1 MNSSLKE
8 MNYLKNHSETRAQ
21 DLKQTFM
28 DECIKMIMSAIGGEN
43 TYKTI
48 PYLMKDLKFIQSV
61 KNDCAFSCY

>member
-21 DLKQTFM
+21 DLKQTFI
-28 DECIKMIMSAIGGEN
+28 DESIKMIMSAIGGEN